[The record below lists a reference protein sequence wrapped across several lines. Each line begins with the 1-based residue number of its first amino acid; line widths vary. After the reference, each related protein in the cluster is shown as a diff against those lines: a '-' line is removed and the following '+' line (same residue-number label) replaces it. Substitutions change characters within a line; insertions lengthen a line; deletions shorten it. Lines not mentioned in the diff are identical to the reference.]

1 MAPQIVLESTH
12 ESALTM
18 VALETLEK
26 YAYKP
31 E

>member
-1 MAPQIVLESTH
+1 MVVLESTH
-12 ESALTM
+12 ESALSM
-18 VALETLEK
+18 VDLKTLEK